1 MKKLAIFIVCLLM
14 FGFQSLIAQTIQVT
28 GKVSDKE
35 NGGPLPGASVVVKG
49 TTIGTATNF
58 SGDYSLNVPSDGILV
73 FSSIGMKT
81 QEIAVNGKSII
92 NTDLELD
99 TEVLD
104 EVIVTALGISR
115 EKKSLG
121 YAVQEVSGDDVN
133 VVNTDNFVNSLSGKV
148 SGVQV
153 KRTTNM
159 GGSTNILIRGS
170 HSLTGDNQ
178 ALFVVDGVPINNE
191 ITNTRSQEQAGSGYD
206 YGNAASDINPEDIES
221 ISVLKGAAASAL
233 YGSRATN
240 GVIMITTKKGKGN
253 LKGVGITVN
262 SGITVGGI
270 DKSTFPTY
278 QKEYG
283 AGYGEYYDDPTGF
296 FWYDDL
302 DGDGT
307 DDLITPLTEDAS
319 YGAKFDQEL
328 MVYQWG
334 SFDAE
339 SPTYKTKT
347 PWVVA
352 ENDPSSFF
360 ENPVSYTN
368 SIAID
373 NAFDNGSYRLS
384 FTNFN
389 QTGALPNSEL
399 ERNNF
404 NANLS
409 YDLTSKLTATASGTF
424 TSTSALGRNSTGYN
438 DNITSMFRQWWQTNV
453 DLKELEDAYFNTK
466 RNTTWNYA
474 GTDNLTPIYWDNP
487 YWTRYEN
494 YETDS
499 RNRFLGNMTLNYK
512 LADWLSVFGRISAD
526 TYSGI
531 QEERRNVGSVANR
544 FGIGQGS
551 ADGSIGRSEQQS
563 GYQRKD
569 ISFSEYNYDLMLN
582 FDKQISDQIGLRG
595 VLGTNVRRT
604 DYNWIL
610 AATNGGIGVPR
621 LYSIQNSVDAVPY
634 PKETAQKIGV
644 NSLYGSVSLDFSKLF
659 FLDATLRR
667 DHSST
672 LPADNAI
679 YYYPSVAGS
688 FVFSDMISA
697 NWLSFGKL
705 RLSYAQVGN
714 SAGFDQILDTYNVYT
729 PLNSAITSVA
739 DTKKNPDL
747 KPESTNSIE
756 TGLEM
761 YFLNR
766 RLSFDIAVYKTNTI
780 DQILPVRVSA
790 STGYYFKVIN
800 SGEIQNKGVELS
812 LSGTPVKL
820 DDFSWDVTVNWTKN
834 VNEVISL
841 TEGLTNL
848 QLGTMQGGVTI
859 NAMVGQPYGVIYG
872 TDYTYI
878 DGQPVVDETSG
889 EFVKT
894 STSDNVI
901 GNANPDWAMGVLN
914 TLKYKNFAFSF
925 LIDGQKGGDI
935 FSLDMYYGLATG
947 LYEETSYTN
956 DLGNPV
962 RNSLADGGGFINAGV
977 NPDGAVNATRIRADR
992 YGAFGYRRG
1001 LPDKAFVYDASFIKL
1016 REVALT
1022 YNMPAKI
1029 LGNSFVKGASFSLVG
1044 SNLWIIMKN
1053 LPYADPESGL
1063 GAGNVQGY
1071 SIGSLPSVRQI
1082 GFNVKLQF

>member
-1 MKKLAIFIVCLLM
+1 MKKFTILIVCVLLC
-14 FGFQSLIAQTIQVT
+14 GFQSMIAQNIKVT

-35 NGGPLPGASVVVKG
+35 SGGPLPGASIVVKG
-49 TTIGTATNF
+49 TTIGTAASV
-58 SGDYSLNVPSDGILV
+58 SGEYSLNVPSDGTLV

-81 QEIAVNGKSII
+81 QEIAIDGKTII
-92 NTDLELD
+92 NVILELD

-104 EVIVTALGISR
+104 EVVVTALGISR

-121 YAVQEVSGDDVN
+121 YSVQEVSGDAVN
-133 VVNTDNFVNSLSGKV
+133 VVNTDNFVNSLSGKI

-178 ALFVVDGVPINNE
+178 ALFVVDGVPVNNE

-206 YGNAASDINPEDIES
+206 YGNAASDINPDDIES
-221 ISVLKGAAASAL
+221 ISVLKGAAAAAL

-240 GVIMITTKKGKGN
+240 GVIMITTKKGNSKQKGI
-253 LKGVGITVN
+253 GITVN
-262 SGITVGGI
+262 SGVTVGSVL
-270 DKSTFPTY
+270 KSTFPTY
-278 QKEYG
+278 QQEYG
-283 AGYGEYYDDPTGF
+283 AGYGAYYDDPSGF
-296 FWYDDL
+296 FFYQDI
-302 DGDGT
+302 DGDGNE
-307 DDLITPLTEDAS
+307 DLITPLTEDAS
-319 YGAKFDQEL
+319 YGAKFDPNL

-352 ENDPSSFF
+352 ENGPISFF
-360 ENPVSYTN
+360 ETPVSYSN

-373 NAFDNGSYRLS
+373 NAFDKGSYRLS

-389 QTGALPNSEL
+389 QTGLLPNSEL

-438 DNITSMFRQWWQTNV
+438 DNITGMFRQWWQTNV
-453 DLKELEDAYFNTK
+453 DLEELKDAYFKTR

-474 GTDNLTPIYWDNP
+474 GIDNLTPIYWDNP

-494 YETDS
+494 YQTDS

-582 FDKQISDQIGLRG
+582 FNRQLTSQIELRG
-595 VLGTNVRRT
+595 VLGSNIRRT

-610 AATNGGIGVPR
+610 SATNGGIGVPG
-621 LYSIQNSVDAVPY
+621 LYSIQNSVDAIPY
-634 PKETAQKIGV
+634 PKENAAKVGV
-644 NSLYGSVSLDFSKLF
+644 NSLFGSVSLDFSKIF

-667 DHSST
+667 DYSST
-672 LPADNAI
+672 LPADNAV

-688 FVFSDMISA
+688 FVFSDLVSA
-697 NWLSFGKL
+697 SWLSFGKL
-705 RLSYAQVGN
+705 RLGYAQVGN
-714 SAGFDQILDTYNVYT
+714 SAGFDQIMDTYNVYT

-739 DTKKNPDL
+739 NTKKNPDL

-761 YFLNR
+761 FFLNR
-766 RLSFDIAVYKTNTI
+766 RLSFDLALYKTNTV

-812 LSGTPVKL
+812 LSGTPVKSGN
-820 DDFSWDVTVNWTKN
+820 FSWDVTVNWTKN
-834 VNEVISL
+834 VNEVVSL

-848 QLGTMQGGVTI
+848 QLGSMQGGVTI

-872 TDYTYI
+872 TDYTYL
-878 DGQPVVDETSG
+878 DGKRVVNEASG
-889 EFVKT
+889 EYIKT

-901 GNANPDWAMGVLN
+901 GNANPDWSMGVLN
-914 TLKYKNFAFSF
+914 TFNYKNFGFSF

-947 LYEETSYTN
+947 LYEETSFIN

-962 RNSLADGGGFINAGV
+962 RNSNADGGGFINAGV
-977 NPDGAVNATRIRADR
+977 NPDGGINETRIRADR

-1001 LPDKAFVYDASFIKL
+1001 LPDRAFVYDASFIKL

-1022 YNMPAKI
+1022 YNMPSKI
-1029 LGNSFVKGASFSLVG
+1029 LGNSFIKGASLSIVG

-1071 SIGSLPSVRQI
+1071 STGSLPSVSEI
-1082 GFNVKLQF
+1082 GLNVKLQF